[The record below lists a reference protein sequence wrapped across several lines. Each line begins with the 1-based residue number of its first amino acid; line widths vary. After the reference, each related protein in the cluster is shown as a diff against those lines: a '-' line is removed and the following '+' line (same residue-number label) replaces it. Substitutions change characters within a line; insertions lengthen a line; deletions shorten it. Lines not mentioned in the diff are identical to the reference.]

1 MENTQQNIAYQEDEI
16 NLFDLIKVIFKNLRL
31 IYMIVGI
38 IVLATAVVSLI
49 MTPVYESK
57 AVLMPTTQTK
67 DIGVSSMLAQQF
79 GIATPATPQ
88 TTEIV
93 NLLKSNLLKERVIK
107 RFDLLKLLLEDRYE
121 DYKKTKSENELLWEA
136 IRRLDKMTNIN
147 FKQKDN
153 TIEITVGYKDPKI
166 AKDLVNYILTELND
180 FMSTETKRVAETNKK
195 YLESQLDKTSDPF
208 IKTKLYALIAQQLE
222 TSMMAE
228 VKENFA
234 FKVLDAPR
242 VPDKRSKPKRRQM
255 VLISFVV
262 ALFLGIFAAF
272 IREYMTKQKD
282 AIKELGEI
290 SGLKGMRFFKRKRI

>member
-1 MENTQQNIAYQEDEI
+1 MENTPQNIAYQEDEI
-16 NLFDLIKVIFKNLRL
+16 NLFDLIKVIFKNLRF
-31 IYMIVGI
+31 ICVIVGI
-38 IVLATAVVSLI
+38 IVVATAIVSLI
-49 MTPVYESK
+49 MTPIYESK
-57 AVLMPTTQTK
+57 AVIMPTTQSK
-67 DIGVSSMLAQQF
+67 DIGMGSMLAQQF
-79 GIATPATPQ
+79 GIATPTTPI

-93 NLLKSNLLKERVIK
+93 NLLKSNILKERVIK
-107 RFDLLKLLLEDRYE
+107 KFDLLKLLLGDDYE
-121 DYKKTKSENELLWEA
+121 DYKKTKSENELLWEG

-166 AKDLVNYILTELND
+166 ARDLVNYFLAELTD
-180 FMSTETKRVAETNKK
+180 YMSTEAKRVAETNKK
-195 YLESQLDKTSDPF
+195 YLESQLDKTSDPL

-242 VPDKRSKPKRRQM
+242 VPDKKSKPKRRNM

-262 ALFLGIFAAF
+262 SLFLGIFFAF
-272 IREYMTKQKD
+272 IREYMAKQKK
-282 AIKELGEI
+282 AIEELSEI
-290 SGLKGMRFFKRKRI
+290 SGLKRMHFFKRKRT

>member
-1 MENTQQNIAYQEDEI
+1 MENTPQNIAYQDDEI
-16 NLFDLIKVIFKNLRL
+16 NLFDLIKVIFKNLRF
-31 IYMIVGI
+31 ICVIVGI
-38 IVLATAVVSLI
+38 IVVATAIVSLI
-49 MTPVYESK
+49 MTPIYESK
-57 AVLMPTTQTK
+57 AVIMPTTQSK
-67 DIGVSSMLAQQF
+67 DIGMGSMLAQQF
-79 GIATPATPQ
+79 GIATPTAPI

-93 NLLKSNLLKERVIK
+93 NLLKSNILKERVIK
-107 RFDLLKLLLEDRYE
+107 KFDLLKLLLGDDYE
-121 DYKKTKSENELLWEA
+121 DYKKTKSENELLWEG

-166 AKDLVNYILTELND
+166 ARDLVNYFLAELTD
-180 FMSTETKRVAETNKK
+180 YMSTEAKRVAETNKK
-195 YLESQLDKTSDPF
+195 YLESQLDKTSDPL

-242 VPDKRSKPKRRQM
+242 VPDKKSKPKRRNM

-262 ALFLGIFAAF
+262 SLFLGIFFAF
-272 IREYMTKQKD
+272 IREYMAKQKK
-282 AIKELGEI
+282 AIEELSEI
-290 SGLKGMRFFKRKRI
+290 SGLKRMHFFKRKRT